1 MAKRDDSRLKCS
13 FCGKTQDQ
21 VKKLIA
27 GPEVYI
33 CDECVELCNEI
44 LDEEFFDDKEK
55 AQENIK
61 TEDSNIPKPSEI
73 KAYLDEHIVGQDDA
87 KKVLSVAVYNHYK
100 RILHNTGDN
109 TNDVEIQKSNI
120 LLVGPTGS
128 GKTLL
133 AQTLAKMLDVPF
145 AVADATTLTEAGY
158 VGDDVENILLRLYQN
173 SNYDVTKA
181 ERGIIYIDEIDK
193 IARKSENPSITR
205 DVSGEGVQQAL
216 LKMIEGTVA
225 NVPPQGGRKHPHQE
239 FIQIDTKN
247 ILFIVGGAF
256 VGLDKIIEQRS
267 TSGKR
272 LGFGAVTY
280 QSIEEKEMQE
290 SRLLKEMVP
299 DDLLKFGL
307 IPEFIGRV
315 PVYAILDALDEKAL
329 IKILTEPKNAI
340 IKQYQKLL
348 DMDGVELKFEDEAIS
363 MIAKEAIKRKTGAR
377 ALRSIVEELMLD
389 IMYEIPSRE
398 DIKVFTITA
407 DMVEKKKGIAELLPW
422 PKSIMPQEV
431 SSSSTTPPVAEENK
445 KHNASGSFIFINNTA
460 CCGRKQKA

>member
-1 MAKRDDSRLKCS
+1 MPKNDDKLKCS

-44 LDEEFFDDKEK
+44 LDEEFFEGKEK
-55 AQENIK
+55 EAGAEGVAPEK
-61 TEDSNIPKPSEI
+61 SEKPIPKPHEI
-73 KAYLDEHIVGQDDA
+73 KEYLDQYIVGQDDA

-100 RILHNTGDN
+100 RLKHNKETDK
-109 TNDVEIQKSNI
+109 DSVEIQKSNI

-173 SNYDVTKA
+173 AEFDSAKA

-193 IARKSENPSITR
+193 ISRKSENTSITR

-225 NVPPQGGRKHPHQE
+225 HVPPQGGRKHPHQE
-239 FIQIDTKN
+239 FIEIDTSN

-256 VGLDKIIEQRS
+256 VGLEKIVDARAGEGNS
-267 TSGKR
+267 V
-272 LGFGAVTY
+272 GFGAKAPMS
-280 QSIEEKEMQE
+280 QAEKEANAV
-290 SRLLKEMVP
+290 RLLKKLQPE
-299 DDLLKFGL
+299 DLLKFGL

-315 PVYAILDALDEKAL
+315 PVYAVLDQLNEKTL
-329 IKILTEPKNAI
+329 KMILTEPKNAVL
-340 IKQYQKLL
+340 KQYQALL
-348 DMDGVELKFEDEAIS
+348 KMDGVDLEFEPDAVEL
-363 MIAKEAIKRKTGAR
+363 IAKEAIKRKTGAR
-377 ALRSIVEELMLD
+377 ALRSIVEEIMLD
-389 IMYEIPSRE
+389 VMYDVPTKENIDKFVVTS
-398 DIKVFTITA
+398 
-407 DMVEKKKGIAELLPW
+407 DMVKNRKNAEIVQLPTKSDKEKEIIA
-422 PKSIMPQEV
+422 
-431 SSSSTTPPVAEENK
+431 
-445 KHNASGSFIFINNTA
+445 
-460 CCGRKQKA
+460 

>member
-1 MAKRDDSRLKCS
+1 MSKHDDSRLKCS

-44 LDEEFFDDKEK
+44 LDEEFFEGKEK
-55 AQENIK
+55 GQKAEK
-61 TEDSNIPKPSEI
+61 STTPAEKPIPKPAEI
-73 KAYLDEHIVGQDDA
+73 KAHLDEHIVGQDDA

-100 RILHNTGDN
+100 RLKHNKADN
-109 TNDVEIQKSNI
+109 NSPVEIQKSNI

-158 VGDDVENILLRLYQN
+158 VGDDVENILLRLLQ
-173 SNYDVTKA
+173 SADYDSAKA

-193 IARKSENPSITR
+193 IARKSENTSITR

-239 FIQIDTKN
+239 FIQIDTSN

-256 VGLDKIIEQRS
+256 VGLEKIVERRAGDQSSI
-267 TSGKR
+267 
-272 LGFGAVTY
+272 GFGSKAPST
-280 QSIEEKEMQE
+280 QAEKEAIT
-290 SRLLKEMVP
+290 SRMLKKLQPE
-299 DDLLKFGL
+299 DLLKFGL

-315 PVYAILDALDEKAL
+315 PIYAVLDALDEKTL
-329 IKILTEPKNAI
+329 KMILTEPKNAVL
-340 IKQYQKLL
+340 KQYKCLL
-348 DMDGVELKFEDEAIS
+348 DMDGVNLEFEPEAVDL
-363 MIAKEAIKRKTGAR
+363 IAADAIKRKTGAR
-377 ALRSIVEELMLD
+377 ALRSIVEEIMLD
-389 IMYEIPSRE
+389 VMYDVPSKE
-398 DIKVFTITA
+398 GLSDYTVTA
-407 DMVEKKKGIAELLPW
+407 DMVKNRNNAELIQLPTKKEV
-422 PKSIMPQEV
+422 PK
-431 SSSSTTPPVAEENK
+431 EEI
-445 KHNASGSFIFINNTA
+445 A
-460 CCGRKQKA
+460 

>member
-1 MAKRDDSRLKCS
+1 MSKNDDKLKCS

-44 LDEEFFDDKEK
+44 LDEEFLEGKDKE
-55 AQENIK
+55 ASI
-61 TEDSNIPKPSEI
+61 DSEAPEKSEKSIPKPHEI
-73 KAYLDEHIVGQDDA
+73 KEYLDQYIVGQDDA

-100 RILHNTGDN
+100 RLKHNKDN
-109 TNDVEIQKSNI
+109 SKDNVEIQKSNI

-173 SNYDVTKA
+173 AEFDSAKA

-193 IARKSENPSITR
+193 ISRKSENTSITR

-225 NVPPQGGRKHPHQE
+225 HVPPQGGRKHPHQE
-239 FIQIDTKN
+239 FIEIDTSN

-256 VGLDKIIEQRS
+256 VGLEKIVERRAGEG
-267 TSGKR
+267 TSV
-272 LGFGAVTY
+272 GFGAKAPLT
-280 QSIEEKEMQE
+280 QIEKEAAAAKM
-290 SRLLKEMVP
+290 LKKLQPE
-299 DDLLKFGL
+299 DLLKFGL

-315 PVYAILDALDEKAL
+315 PVYAVLDQLNEKTL
-329 IKILTEPKNAI
+329 KMILTEPKNAVL
-340 IKQYQKLL
+340 KQYQALL
-348 DMDGVELKFEDEAIS
+348 KMDGVDLDFEPEAVDE
-363 MIAKEAIKRKTGAR
+363 IAKEAIKRKTGAR
-377 ALRSIVEELMLD
+377 ALRSIVEEIMLD
-389 IMYEIPSRE
+389 VMYDVPTKENM
-398 DIKVFTITA
+398 DKFVVTA
-407 DMVEKKKGIAELLPW
+407 DMVKNRKNAEVVKLPTKDS
-422 PKSIMPQEV
+422 KS
-431 SSSSTTPPVAEENK
+431 EEIS
-445 KHNASGSFIFINNTA
+445 A
-460 CCGRKQKA
+460 

>member
-1 MAKRDDSRLKCS
+1 MAKHDDSRLKCS

-33 CDECVELCNEI
+33 CDECVDLCNEI
-44 LDEEFFDDKEK
+44 LDEEIYVKESDGEQYEVPK
-55 AQENIK
+55 L
-61 TEDSNIPKPSEI
+61 TEIPKPHEI
-73 KAYLDEHIVGQDDA
+73 KDYLDQHIVGQDDA
-87 KKVLSVAVYNHYK
+87 KKQLAVAVYNHYK
-100 RILHNTGDN
+100 RINHNATISSGENIDG
-109 TNDVEIQKSNI
+109 VEIQKSNI

-133 AQTLAKMLDVPF
+133 AQTLARLLEVPF

-173 SNYDVTKA
+173 ADYDAARA

-239 FIQIDTKN
+239 FIQIDTSN
-247 ILFIVGGAF
+247 ILFVVGGAF
-256 VGLDKIIEQRS
+256 VGLEKIVEARVGA
-267 TSGKR
+267 GK
-272 LGFGAVTY
+272 LVGFGATGPKAAY
-280 QSIEEKEMQE
+280 EREMLAA
-290 SRLLKEMVP
+290 RMLKQMVP
-299 DDLLKFGL
+299 EDLLKFGL

-315 PVYAILDALDEKAL
+315 PVYAVLDPLDEVAL
-329 IKILTEPKNAI
+329 VKILTEPKNAI
-340 IKQYQKLL
+340 IKQYKQLL
-348 DMDGVELKFEDEAIS
+348 EMDGVKLEFDPEAIRL
-363 MIAKEAIKRKTGAR
+363 IANEAMKRKTGAR

-389 IMYEIPSRE
+389 IMYEIPTRT
-398 DIKVFTITA
+398 DIKSFKLTS
-407 DMVEKKKGIAELLPW
+407 DMVKKKGTGAELLMLPPAKKSKK
-422 PKSIMPQEV
+422 PKGEI
-431 SSSSTTPPVAEENK
+431 A
-445 KHNASGSFIFINNTA
+445 
-460 CCGRKQKA
+460 

>member
-1 MAKRDDSRLKCS
+1 MSKHDDSRLKCS

-44 LDEEFFDDKEK
+44 LDEEFFEGKDKEGK
-55 AQENIK
+55 ADK
-61 TEDSNIPKPSEI
+61 SKTTEDKPIPKPAEI
-73 KAYLDEHIVGQDDA
+73 KSHLDQHIVGQDDA

-100 RILHNTGDN
+100 RLKHNKSN
-109 TNDVEIQKSNI
+109 NDVEIQKSNI

-158 VGDDVENILLRLYQN
+158 VGDDVENILLRLLQN
-173 SNYDVTKA
+173 ADYDASKA

-193 IARKSENPSITR
+193 IARKSENTSITR

-239 FIQIDTKN
+239 FIQIDTSN

-256 VGLDKIIEQRS
+256 VGLDKIVERRAGDS
-267 TSGKR
+267 SSV
-272 LGFGAVTY
+272 GFGSKAAS
-280 QSIEEKEMQE
+280 QAEKEAEAAKM
-290 SRLLKEMVP
+290 LKKLQPE
-299 DDLLKFGL
+299 DLLKFGL

-315 PVYAILDALDEKAL
+315 PIYAVLDALDEKTL
-329 IKILTEPKNAI
+329 KMILTEPKNAI
-340 IKQYQKLL
+340 LKQYKCLL
-348 DMDGVELKFEDEAIS
+348 DMDGVELEFEPEAVDL
-363 MIAKEAIKRKTGAR
+363 IASEAIKRKTGAR
-377 ALRSIVEELMLD
+377 ALRSIVEEIMLD
-389 IMYEIPSRE
+389 VMYDIPSK
-398 DIKVFTITA
+398 DIKKYTVTA
-407 DMVEKKKGIAELLPW
+407 EMVKNRNNAELLTLPT
-422 PKSIMPQEV
+422 KKELSN
-431 SSSSTTPPVAEENK
+431 EEI
-445 KHNASGSFIFINNTA
+445 A
-460 CCGRKQKA
+460 